1 MELVYEKSAA
11 PTLTASGLNLR
22 FLTWFFY
29 GFVLLSGFSSQ
40 ASVVTFTGGT
50 IHQNNGG
57 TIVTN
62 RSGSYSGVDYYQEGD
77 FILDYIGGSD
87 FDAHVGDYYSAGND
101 VIHGHW
107 GGALSAIEI
116 SKVSGGIFDFNY
128 FVLTSNTR
136 NGGGSAIGNEVAY
149 VQRYLNGVPT
159 GEPVLLPPDNWG
171 FPSQQVYFDSAFDV
185 VDRVVIYN
193 ADSFCFGMDE
203 FYFDEAAPP
212 PVIGSQY
219 ITFPE
224 ISTKRYGDPMFS
236 LGATATSGLP
246 VTYTCSNSSVA
257 TVSSSGLVTNLGVG
271 TSTITA
277 SQSGNFEWNPA
288 ITVIRTLTVEK
299 GNQLISFGLLPN
311 RTTDDAPFTLS
322 AFSNSDLPISYS
334 SSDTSV
340 ATVVG
345 NTVTLMGAGTTTIT
359 ATQTGNSNWN
369 EATPINR
376 TLQVTF
382 VNKLPV
388 IVTPS
393 ALNGIVGTFRSIA
406 ITANGATPLTF
417 SATNLPTNLTI
428 NASSGLISGT
438 PTTDGTGTATIT
450 ASNAYGTSSAALVWT
465 ILPRT
470 PLTINGATV
479 INKVYDGSRTASVS
493 WSQQPLVGVAS
504 NHEVSLVTIGA
515 VATYDNA
522 NAGTGKRVSVTGLAL
537 AGTDAWRYEIG
548 SELILS
554 GNILKKELTISN
566 LYAQDKRYDGSAS
579 SPLDWSNHVLFG
591 HISGEEPSVAQLEQ
605 PYTSA
610 YYANAEVGTNK
621 PVLWPVQILSLTGT
635 GKDNYTL
642 PAPTNLTGTIWKGW
656 VGIEIQGTNQVY
668 GRTNRVVTVA
678 TTNLVGANPVLEVI
692 YEGINGTEYGPSIL
706 GPINAGQYRVVARVD
721 QTDNTYEG
729 SINGTLTIQKLKGM
743 IRAISDT
750 IRAGTVFSGTRY
762 TGSGFLPGDEPTGIL
777 VTHLRS
783 VGSINPLVS
792 YDPARNESG
801 VYRILRGDVGDNVSK
816 NYTIEYR
823 EGTLTVLKASYL
835 TEGSVMPLAAGL
847 NYTLVVQNNG
857 TNNPTLRAFG
867 SNSVV
872 VSNLPTILTDGTA
885 EVAGVGSGSAAN
897 FGMAWMRD
905 GAGKVWGSQNQTL
918 SNVVGMAGAATYAGY
933 VKENGTVGIWG
944 SGSNLPTVP
953 VALTNSNTAGVL
965 TVAAGQDYLLAL
977 RTNGSATAWGTA
989 GYGLTN
995 PPNFSNAVAVAA
1007 GNYNGVV
1014 VKGDGTV
1021 ATWGNNTFE
1030 GTTVPAQLTN
1040 RLTNTFVRAVA
1051 AVAGYQYSLVLRA
1064 DGTVRGWGS
1073 GSPTNLPAAL
1083 TNTMVTNPIVSLA
1096 VEQHHA
1102 VAMQRDGTVTTW
1114 LPSAGLSNKLT
1125 LTVPTGL
1132 KGLVPIGGADSDG
1145 DGWANEAE
1153 LRVGSDPLSQ
1163 TSQPVKAS
1171 FGVTFNYG
1179 ILTSSFATN
1188 RIVSEGTNRVVG
1200 TLQILDT
1207 MGRLEDGNQTEMT
1220 VELSEESLKTFE
1232 ALSRTNR
1239 ELRFKSDPVYDGVTS
1254 NNVYWVDVLVRDMTN
1269 TATLST
1275 TLNVTVANTAPQII
1289 GNTNFNLNENV
1300 DDGTAVGMLQA
1311 SESGV
1316 NWTITS
1322 GNDLGLFAIELQ
1334 SGVITTK
1341 APIDYESLTNKTI
1354 TLEVTMTDAGKITG
1368 SAIVTITV
1376 VDDVLEGM
1384 TYARWLG
1391 GVTPTLE
1398 LLLKYAVGGATSP
1411 AGSSENTVTVLDGSK
1426 LSLTAVVRTND
1437 TNLTTVGEAGA
1448 DLSIWRTNGVSKT
1461 NSTNQ
1466 TNVPEGCQRRIYS
1479 VDRTNSPS
1487 RQFLRLKVTN

>member
-1 MELVYEKSAA
+1 MELVFETSTA
-11 PTLTASGLNLR
+11 PTRTASGLSPR
-22 FLTWFFY
+22 FLSWFFY
-29 GFVLLSGFSSQ
+29 GVVLLSGFFSQ

-50 IHQNNGG
+50 VYLN
-57 TIVTN
+57 
-62 RSGSYSGVDYYQEGD
+62 SGSAIITNGSGRYSGVNYYQEGD
-77 FILDYIGGSD
+77 FILDYIGGAD
-87 FDAHVGDYYSAGND
+87 FDAHVGDYYRNGND

-107 GGALSAIEI
+107 LGSLSAIEI
-116 SKVSGGIFDFNY
+116 HKVSGGTFDFNY

-136 NGGGSAIGNEVAY
+136 TGGGSAVGNEVAY
-149 VQRYLNGVPT
+149 VQGYLNGVPT
-159 GEPVLLPPDNWG
+159 GQPVLLPPDNWG

-185 VDRVVIYN
+185 VDRVVVYN
-193 ADSFCFGMDE
+193 ADSYCFGMDE

-236 LGATATSGLP
+236 LGATASSGLP

-271 TSTITA
+271 TATITA

-311 RTTDDAPFTLS
+311 KTTDDAPFTLS

-334 SSDTSV
+334 SSNTSV

-359 ATQTGNSNWN
+359 ARQSGNSNWN
-369 EATPINR
+369 EATPVSR

-393 ALNGIVGTFRSIA
+393 ALNGIVGTFSSIG

-428 NASSGLISGT
+428 NANSGLISGT
-438 PTTDGTGTATIT
+438 PTTAGSGTATIT
-450 ASNAYGTSSAALVWT
+450 AINAYGTNSTSLAWT
-465 ILPRT
+465 IASRT
-470 PLTINGATV
+470 LLTISGATV
-479 INKVYDGSRTASVS
+479 SNKVYDGGRGASVN
-493 WSQQPLVGVAS
+493 WSRHTLVGVGVG
-504 NHEVSLVTIGA
+504 HDVSLVTSGA
-515 VATYDNA
+515 VATYDSA
-522 NAGTGKRVSVTGLAL
+522 NAGVGKSVSVTGLTL
-537 AGTDAWRYEIG
+537 AGADVWRYEID
-548 SELILS
+548 SVLRLS
-554 GNILKKELTISN
+554 GDILKKNLTITN
-566 LYAQDKRYDGSAS
+566 LFVQDKRYDNTVSA
-579 SPLDWSNHVLFG
+579 PLDWGSHVLTG

-621 PVLWPVQILSLTGT
+621 PVLWPVQSLSLTGT

-642 PAPTNLTGTIWKGW
+642 LAPTNLTGTIWKGW
-656 VGIEIQGTNQVY
+656 IGIEIQGTNQVY

-678 TTNLVGANPVLEVI
+678 TANLVGANPVLEVI
-692 YEGINGTEYGPSIL
+692 YEGINGTEYGPSTN
-706 GPINAGQYRVVARVD
+706 GPIHAGQYRVVARVD

-729 SINGTLTIQKLKGM
+729 SINGTLTIQKLRGM
-743 IRAISDT
+743 IRAVSDT

-801 VYRILRGDVGDNVSK
+801 VYRILRGNVGDDVSK

-944 SGSNLPTVP
+944 SGSNVPTVP
-953 VALTNSNTAGVL
+953 AALTNSNTAGVL

-977 RTNGSATAWGTA
+977 RTNGSVTAWGTA

-995 PPNFSNAVAVAA
+995 PPTFSNAVAVAA

-1040 RLTNTFVRAVA
+1040 RLTNTFVRAVS
-1051 AVAGYQYSLVLRA
+1051 AVAGYQYTLVLRA

-1114 LPSAGLSNKLT
+1114 LPTAGLSNKQT

-1171 FGVTFNYG
+1171 FGVNFAYGTNPSTF
-1179 ILTSSFATN
+1179 TN
-1188 RIVSEGTNRVVG
+1188 SKTVGEGSNRVVG

-1232 ALSRTNR
+1232 PVSRTNR
-1239 ELRFKSDPVYDGVTS
+1239 ELRFKTNPVYDGVTG
-1254 NNVYWVDVLVRDMTN
+1254 NNIYWVDVLVRDATN
-1269 TATLST
+1269 TATLAT
-1275 TLNVTVANTAPQII
+1275 TLNVTVGNTPPQLI
-1289 GNTNFNLNENV
+1289 GNTSFSLNENV
-1300 DDGTAVGMLQA
+1300 PVGTAVGMLQA
-1311 SESGV
+1311 SETGV
-1316 NWTITS
+1316 VWS
-1322 GNDLGLFAIELQ
+1322 LADNDLFAIEVQ

-1341 APIDYESLTNKTI
+1341 APIDYEALLSSKTI
-1354 TLEVTMTDAGKITG
+1354 TLRATVTDAGGAQSSEDVMIT
-1368 SAIVTITV
+1368 IV
-1376 VDDVLEGM
+1376 DVLEGM
-1384 TYARWLG
+1384 TWDLWLG
-1391 GVTPTLE
+1391 GAARTPE
-1398 LLLKYAVGGATSP
+1398 LLLKYAIGGASSP
-1411 AGSSENTVTVLDGSK
+1411 TGSSEKAVTLFDSTK
-1426 LSLTAVVRTND
+1426 LSLTAIVRTD
-1437 TNLTTVGEAGA
+1437 DPSLSVVGEAGMN
-1448 DLSIWRTNGVSKT
+1448 LSSLNTNGVSVAA
-1461 NSTNQ
+1461 SANQ
-1466 TNVPEGCQRRIYS
+1466 ASVPEGCERRIYS
-1479 VDRTNSPS
+1479 VDRANSPS
-1487 RQFLRLKVTN
+1487 KQFLRVRVTR